1 MFCFLAGRP
10 LRWIYSMRSNGS
22 WNDCNYWKTFR
33 LTDPTGGE
41 IIAFPARQ
49 GGAVGG
55 KIHEMDI
62 PMADLLMNFSRGI
75 TASVFAL
82 TLFAL
87 PVAAIAAVDID
98 PGTTASDLVADGGNI
113 IEECEDT
120 ATETCTVVINDAGN
134 EVGALVDVTE
144 DGSGIA
150 SGEVYTDFNITG
162 VQEGA
167 LVGSFLSA
175 EVDVFGILSG
185 LGPNAV
191 ASVKVSLEV
200 TDTTEDVLVAAETV
214 VDDSI
219 ADGTI
224 PVSGKNALA
233 MSLPLTRGHSYRVSL
248 IIRALATGSPG
259 DVAGALS
266 DFANTASWSGLSVTA
281 GDDPFALISKLDIRV
296 TQLET
301 DVDALETDVDALE
314 ERVDGIEGDIEELD
328 EEVDQLRE
336 DFDNH
341 SHTYLTGK
349 GTGHNNTEADS
360 GTPVLPVSEPD
371 DESGDVEDGDGVE
384 GADDRCPGTPEGAEV
399 DASGCELAAFC
410 ALQER
415 ITVCTKADWRDD
427 ESRNPRDCRW
437 RRGACEAR

>member
-1 MFCFLAGRP
+1 
-10 LRWIYSMRSNGS
+10 MRSNGS
-22 WNDCNYWKTFR
+22 WNDCNYLKSFG

-162 VQEGA
+162 VKEGA

-175 EVDVFGILSG
+175 EVDVFGVLSG
-185 LGPNAV
+185 LGPKAV

-200 TDTTEDVLVAAETV
+200 TDTTEGVLVAAETV

-233 MSLPLTRGHSYRVSL
+233 MPLPLTRGHSYRVSL

-259 DVAGALS
+259 DAAGALS

-301 DVDALETDVDALE
+301 DVDALE

-328 EEVDQLRE
+328 ENVEQLRE

-349 GTGHNNTEADS
+349 GTGHNNTEAET
-360 GTPVLPVSEPD
+360 GAPLLPPGEPVD
-371 DESGDVEDGDGVE
+371 DVDGVE
-384 GADDRCPGTPEGAEV
+384 SGPDLCPGTPEGAEV
-399 DASGCELAAFC
+399 DANGCDVAAFC

-415 ITVCTKADWRDD
+415 VSLCSSSDWRDD